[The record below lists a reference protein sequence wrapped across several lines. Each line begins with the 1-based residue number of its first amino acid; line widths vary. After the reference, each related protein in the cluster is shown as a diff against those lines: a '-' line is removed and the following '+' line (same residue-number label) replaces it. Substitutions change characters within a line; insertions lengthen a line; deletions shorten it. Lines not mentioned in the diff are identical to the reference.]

1 MKKTT
6 IFLTSLILILILAA
20 CGGTAEETNTDVA
33 EVADV
38 ADVAKE
44 PAPADTSAA
53 TTEDT
58 TVVEDEVAEEPAPV
72 VEEEISEDNAPAVV
86 LTDDFAENALP
97 IRTQLMV
104 GTLMLEN
111 TSFAVSPEQASELLV
126 LWQASN
132 ALSRSG
138 TGAQEEILAVLNQ
151 IEGAMTPDQIAA
163 IVEMKLTREATQ
175 LMSQELGLSMGG
187 GDGEGS
193 ANRGQGQNMTVEER
207 AAREAE
213 RTERTSNGASSALLD
228 ALIEILTSRSQQ

>member
-1 MKKTT
+1 
-6 IFLTSLILILILAA
+6 
-20 CGGTAEETNTDVA
+20 
-33 EVADV
+33 
-38 ADVAKE
+38 
-44 PAPADTSAA
+44 
-53 TTEDT
+53 
-58 TVVEDEVAEEPAPV
+58 
-72 VEEEISEDNAPAVV
+72 VEEEVSADSVPAVA

-104 GTLMLEN
+104 GTLMLES

-138 TGAQEEILAVLNQ
+138 TGAQEEILAVLSQ

-163 IVEMKLTREATQ
+163 IAEMKLTREATQ
-175 LMSQELGLSMGG
+175 AMSQELGLSMGG
-187 GDGEGS
+187 GDGEGA
-193 ANRGQGQNMTVEER
+193 ANRGQGQNMTAEEK

-213 RTERTSNGASSALLD
+213 RAERNTTGASSALLN

>member
-20 CGGTAEETNTDVA
+20 CGGTAEEASTDVA
-33 EVADV
+33 VVADV
-38 ADVAKE
+38 NDVAE
-44 PAPADTSAA
+44 PADTSAVVA
-53 TTEDT
+53 EDT
-58 TVVEDEVAEEPAPV
+58 TAVEAEVAEEQADI
-72 VEEEISEDNAPAVV
+72 VEEEVSADSGTTVA

-104 GTLMLEN
+104 GTLKLEN
-111 TSFAVSPEQASELLV
+111 TSLAVSPEQASELLV

-138 TGAQEEILAVLNQ
+138 TGAQEEILAVINQ
-151 IEGAMTPDQIAA
+151 IERAMTPDQIAA
-163 IVEMKLTREATQ
+163 IAEMKLTREATQ
-175 LMSQELGLSMGG
+175 AMSQELGLSMGG
-187 GDGEGS
+187 GDGEGA
-193 ANRGQGQNMTVEER
+193 ANRGQGQNMTAEEK

-213 RTERTSNGASSALLD
+213 RAERNSNGASSSLLN

>member
-20 CGGTAEETNTDVA
+20 CGGTAEEASTDVA
-33 EVADV
+33 VVADV
-38 ADVAKE
+38 NDVAE
-44 PAPADTSAA
+44 PADTSAVVA
-53 TTEDT
+53 EDT
-58 TVVEDEVAEEPAPV
+58 TAVEAEVAEEQADI
-72 VEEEISEDNAPAVV
+72 VEEVRADSGTAVA

-104 GTLMLEN
+104 GTLKLEN
-111 TSFAVSPEQASELLV
+111 TSLAVSPEQASELLV

-138 TGAQEEILAVLNQ
+138 TGAQEEILAVINQ
-151 IEGAMTPDQIAA
+151 IERAMTPDQIAA
-163 IVEMKLTREATQ
+163 IAEMKLTREATQ
-175 LMSQELGLSMGG
+175 AMSQELGLSMGG
-187 GDGEGS
+187 GDGEGA
-193 ANRGQGQNMTVEER
+193 ANRGQGQNMTAEEK

-213 RTERTSNGASSALLD
+213 RAERNSNGASSSLLN

>member
-20 CGGTAEETNTDVA
+20 CGGTAEEANTDVVDVA
-33 EVADV
+33 EVTDGA
-38 ADVAKE
+38 
-44 PAPADTSAA
+44 APADTSEV

-58 TVVEDEVAEEPAPV
+58 TVDEAEVAEEPAPV
-72 VEEEISEDNAPAVV
+72 VKEEVSADNAPAIA

-104 GTLMLEN
+104 GTLMLED
-111 TSFAVSPEQASELLV
+111 TSFAVSPEQASELLI

-138 TGAQEEILAVLNQ
+138 TGAQEEILAVINQ

-163 IVEMKLTREATQ
+163 IAEMKLTREATQ
-175 LMSQELGLSMGG
+175 AMSQELGLSMGG
-187 GDGEGS
+187 GDGEGG
-193 ANRGQGQNMTVEER
+193 ANRGQGQNMTAEEK

-213 RTERTSNGASSALLD
+213 RAERNANGASSSLLN